1 MIIKKHNKNK
11 NKIKNTYQ
19 IKSLKHQSVQTK
31 KKYLSNE

>member
-11 NKIKNTYQ
+11 NKIKKYLPNKIVKTPECPN
-19 IKSLKHQSVQTK
+19 K